1 MAVDDGLEKQGERTG
16 MAADDA
22 CGRAVTISEM
32 RTLRERGRRMS
43 RRRAFEARAE
53 IHVRPGPSVLKQA
66 LPRGDVRDPGVVEHE
81 SARRYRGRSPAS
93 APRIAPRATSG
104 PRCLPTT
111 SSAARRRER
120 ARCRSR
126 AGQPARAAH
135 DTGIVSLRTRMRT
148 RGSDPPIATGRL
160 PAAHSSPMTARVST
174 RMSAARSGA
183 SRERTAATRAP

>member
-81 SARRYRGRSPAS
+81 SARRFRRAAIADDRRHQRRTSRRGRQA
-93 APRIAPRATSG
+93 AHAACRRRRAPRAVANEPDAGRAPDS
-104 PRCLPTT
+104 RR
-111 SSAARRRER
+111 ARRTIPASFRCARACER
-120 ARCRSR
+120 AEAIRRSPPVAYR
-126 AGQPARAAH
+126 P
-135 DTGIVSLRTRMRT
+135 LTRPR
-148 RGSDPPIATGRL
+148 
-160 PAAHSSPMTARVST
+160 
-174 RMSAARSGA
+174 
-183 SRERTAATRAP
+183 

>member
-81 SARRYRGRSPAS
+81 SARRFRRAAIADDRRHQRRASRRGRQA
-93 APRIAPRATSG
+93 AHAACRLRRAPRAVANE
-104 PRCLPTT
+104 PD
-111 SSAARRRER
+111 A
-120 ARCRSR
+120 
-126 AGQPARAAH
+126 
-135 DTGIVSLRTRMRT
+135 
-148 RGSDPPIATGRL
+148 
-160 PAAHSSPMTARVST
+160 
-174 RMSAARSGA
+174 
-183 SRERTAATRAP
+183 